1 MKRIFESREFSS
13 YHVSSL
19 FESRSAIA
27 ESYLYSSYTTVFLS
41 HKHDDL
47 DDLKDIIGF
56 LQAKYSVKVCRFVKQ
71 IGRRTGKECSSLRA
85 S

>member
-56 LQAKYSVKVCRFVKQ
+56 L
-71 IGRRTGKECSSLRA
+71 
-85 S
+85 